1 VPVEFLTDEQAAGY
15 AAYRGAPSRAELE
28 RFFFLDDADRELIEG
43 KRRAHNRLGFAVQLC
58 TVRYLGV
65 FLDDPTDVPAEVADY
80 LAEQLD
86 VADPSVLKAYGER
99 ENTRLEHVREL
110 RRVLEYK
117 DFSEAEAVLR
127 AWVDARA
134 WTTGEGPKALFDA
147 AAGWLGERRVL
158 LPGVTTLARLV
169 ASVREVANQRLWDTL
184 CGLLNVGQRAVL
196 DSLLTVPPG
205 QRISELDQLRR
216 GPVRIS
222 GPQMKWALKRAE
234 EIADLGVGE
243 VDVSAIPPR
252 RLAELSRYGLDGK
265 ASLLRRHGDPRRLAT
280 LLATVSYLTTRA
292 VDDALDLLEVLI
304 ATKLLAPRLTVR
316 SLPRQD
322 PEQILDDTQRWALL
336 RRCLTDETM
345 PLDTRAAA
353 ALVLLFGLPLSRIRH
368 LTVDQLELGGTRS
381 FLATGRHP
389 LLLPLRLVDLL
400 QRLADTPPT
409 RASLANANAQARQRW
424 LFPGITPGR
433 PTSRSGL
440 QLKLCAYRVDARPA
454 RNGALISLAA
464 DLPAPVLADVLGL
477 HTSTAVYWATL
488 AKRDWSNY
496 LAARIANASSED
508 SEGACQE

>member
-1 VPVEFLTDEQAAGY
+1 MGPEAGGGDRRPGHG
-15 AAYRGAPSRAELE
+15 RG
-28 RFFFLDDADRELIEG
+28 G
-43 KRRAHNRLGFAVQLC
+43 RLG
-58 TVRYLGV
+58 
-65 FLDDPTDVPAEVADY
+65 
-80 LAEQLD
+80 
-86 VADPSVLKAYGER
+86 
-99 ENTRLEHVREL
+99 
-110 RRVLEYK
+110 
-117 DFSEAEAVLR
+117 
-127 AWVDARA
+127 
-134 WTTGEGPKALFDA
+134 
-147 AAGWLGERRVL
+147 
-158 LPGVTTLARLV
+158 
-169 ASVREVANQRLWDTL
+169 DT
-184 CGLLNVGQRAVL
+184 
-196 DSLLTVPPG
+196 
-205 QRISELDQLRR
+205 
-216 GPVRIS
+216 
-222 GPQMKWALKRAE
+222 
-234 EIADLGVGE
+234 
-243 VDVSAIPPR
+243 PR

-280 LLATVSYLTTRA
+280 
-292 VDDALDLLEVLI
+292 
-304 ATKLLAPRLTVR
+304 LLAPRLTVR

-424 LFPGITPGR
+424 LFPGLTPGR

>member
-1 VPVEFLTDEQAAGY
+1 MPVEFLTDEQAAGY

-184 CGLLNVGQRAVL
+184 CGLLNVGRRAVL

-234 EIADLGVGE
+234 EIADLGMGE

-280 LLATVSYLTTRA
+280 
-292 VDDALDLLEVLI
+292 
-304 ATKLLAPRLTVR
+304 LLAPRLTVR

-353 ALVLLFGLPLSRIRH
+353 A
-368 LTVDQLELGGTRS
+368 QLGGTRS

-424 LFPGITPGR
+424 LFPGLTPGR

>member
-1 VPVEFLTDEQAAGY
+1 MVGRALTWGSARVELSAVVLIDCLEVRVPVEFLTDEQAAGY

-80 LAEQLD
+80 L
-86 VADPSVLKAYGER
+86 
-99 ENTRLEHVREL
+99 
-110 RRVLEYK
+110 
-117 DFSEAEAVLR
+117 
-127 AWVDARA
+127 DA
-134 WTTGEGPKALFDA
+134 LLDA

-184 CGLLNVGQRAVL
+184 CGLLNVGRRAVL

-222 GPQMKWALKRAE
+222 GPQMKWALQRAE
-234 EIADLGVGE
+234 EIADLGMGE

-280 LLATVSYLTTRA
+280 
-292 VDDALDLLEVLI
+292 
-304 ATKLLAPRLTVR
+304 LLAPRLTVR

-424 LFPGITPGR
+424 LFPGLTPGR

-454 RNGALISLAA
+454 RNGALISLDAEV
-464 DLPAPVLADVLGL
+464 PGPMLADVLGL

>member
-1 VPVEFLTDEQAAGY
+1 
-15 AAYRGAPSRAELE
+15 
-28 RFFFLDDADRELIEG
+28 
-43 KRRAHNRLGFAVQLC
+43 
-58 TVRYLGV
+58 
-65 FLDDPTDVPAEVADY
+65 
-80 LAEQLD
+80 
-86 VADPSVLKAYGER
+86 
-99 ENTRLEHVREL
+99 
-110 RRVLEYK
+110 
-117 DFSEAEAVLR
+117 
-127 AWVDARA
+127 
-134 WTTGEGPKALFDA
+134 
-147 AAGWLGERRVL
+147 
-158 LPGVTTLARLV
+158 
-169 ASVREVANQRLWDTL
+169 
-184 CGLLNVGQRAVL
+184 
-196 DSLLTVPPG
+196 
-205 QRISELDQLRR
+205 
-216 GPVRIS
+216 
-222 GPQMKWALKRAE
+222 
-234 EIADLGVGE
+234 
-243 VDVSAIPPR
+243 
-252 RLAELSRYGLDGK
+252 
-265 ASLLRRHGDPRRLAT
+265 
-280 LLATVSYLTTRA
+280 
-292 VDDALDLLEVLI
+292 
-304 ATKLLAPRLTVR
+304 
-316 SLPRQD
+316 
-322 PEQILDDTQRWALL
+322 
-336 RRCLTDETM
+336 M

-424 LFPGITPGR
+424 LFPGLTPGR